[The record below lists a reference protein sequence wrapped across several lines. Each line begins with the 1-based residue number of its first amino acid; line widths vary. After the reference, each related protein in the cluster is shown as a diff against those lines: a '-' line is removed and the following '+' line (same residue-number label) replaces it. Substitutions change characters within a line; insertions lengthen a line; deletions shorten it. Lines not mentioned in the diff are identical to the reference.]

1 MINALLSGSAV
12 TLAVVVAV
20 LFLRAFRRIG
30 DRLFLLFALAFVTLA
45 GQQLAEALT
54 DRPDVN
60 DPIAYAPRILAF
72 GIILYAI
79 VDRNRR

>member
-1 MINALLSGSAV
+1 MINALLSGSV
-12 TLAVVVAV
+12 ITLAVVVAI
-20 LFLRAFRRIG
+20 LFLRAFRRVG
-30 DRLFLLFALAFVTLA
+30 DRLFLLFGLAFVTLA
-45 GQQLAEALT
+45 AQQLSQVLV
-54 DRPDVN
+54 DRPNVN